1 MGIATRCAPSVD
13 EKAEKVALPVVYA
26 FLSDKTQESYQA
38 VLRAV
43 KDAVREQG
51 IPAQNPETIVTDFEH
66 SIKKTAISV
75 YPSANVHYCFFSI
88 LANHYTSGY

>member
-66 SIKKTAISV
+66 SIKKNSNIRLSV
-75 YPSANVHYCFFSI
+75 SQRALLFFFHLGQS
-88 LANHYTSGY
+88 LY